1 MQQFPDGGD
10 ARTGERGNAALLL
23 AALLAVLA
31 VVLWWSWS
39 FADQPEIAPTAVET
53 SGDAEAADANLARDV
68 EQERA
73 QRAED
78 ASFAK
83 DANAAADEKPF
94 VRTRHH
100 VLVRVID
107 ARTKEP
113 VEGAEVVAAPFDET
127 PTQEA
132 EREAALQF
140 ASAFSVHLKVGQKE
154 KTDSAGRAWIRVR
167 NRGMVFAHKEQRFG
181 RADGKEFGEQGIEIR
196 LASAR
201 EVSVRVVGFDGA
213 PLVRVPL
220 GLFARYARGEMSDEF
235 DDWSVGSTDDQ
246 GVLLLRPE
254 EHLGAGAPPS
264 AFEVYVRAP
273 GLVSTRASIANGET
287 EIVLR
292 MPAHGSLRVRATG
305 VDKQPLAD
313 APLWSCWLSGDE
325 NSQNDGGVT
334 HSTAEGRGGV
344 AWFRYV
350 GLGKNLTLSIQCS
363 LFYFWLQV
371 QGPTAAGQEVV
382 HELSLAKPSTF
393 VVRARLLDADGSPLA
408 DRRVTLHS
416 DSYQASA
423 STDADG
429 RMSLC
434 LRGDDDN
441 PKPLTFRIL
450 AVQRGK
456 SPHAFAPVT
465 LLPGRDNDLG
475 ELRAIEVEIVATGKF
490 EADAPLLPGLHCWV
504 ESDQRGR
511 SRYDQGLF
519 VSVIDDDDTFLVCR
533 TVERRST
540 GMKLG
545 VRAQGFL
552 SVDPIPFSQGDS
564 IVVKLRRCAAFSA
577 RLLLDPAVSWLV
589 ERSRIDVV
597 ARSADGETQL
607 INTQLV
613 DGEWVCDSAS
623 LAPGVYSIS
632 VEPGDASGDLAQI
645 DGVRIGVDEPK
656 DPRLHPWDL
665 RSVIQLL
672 TVRLKRPDGSRMQT
686 SGSVFRRRD
695 ADGEWE
701 SAASLENGVAQFLG
715 NSSPADLYV
724 WIDGHPPIRRTG
736 VIGTLD
742 LVLPEPIETRIV
754 LDGVAPIATAAR
766 IVAVIDAGAWAKAQG
781 LPDWVSPAVAF
792 DWLCEEATAKAK
804 LTPPVDFSLR
814 IYRVLGEDR
823 SEELGVVPVSV
834 REGQKEVR
842 VAVPPAL
849 RAALAQFAKPGA
861 VPTPSPAAPT
871 NGGR

>member
-1 MQQFPDGGD
+1 MQLSPHGVK
-10 ARTGERGNAALLL
+10 ARMRERGNAVAVLS
-23 AALLAVLA
+23 ALLAVL
-31 VVLWWSWS
+31 VVVMWLSWS
-39 FADQPEIAPTAVET
+39 MADTPEIEVR
-53 SGDAEAADANLARDV
+53 DATGVAGAEVADAGLPQEND
-68 EQERA
+68 EERA
-73 QRAED
+73 RRAED
-78 ASFAK
+78 ATFAK
-83 DANAAADEKPF
+83 DSAAAADTKPF

-100 VLVRVID
+100 VSVRVID

-154 KTDSAGRAWIRVR
+154 KTDSEGRAWIRVR
-167 NRGMVFAHKEQRFG
+167 KRGMVFAHKEQRFG
-181 RADGKEFGEQGIEIR
+181 RADGDEFGEQGIEIR
-196 LASAR
+196 LDPSR

-220 GLFARYARGEMSDEF
+220 GLFARYARGEMNDDF
-235 DDWSVGSTDDQ
+235 DDWSIGSTDDQ
-246 GVLLLRPE
+246 GVLVMRPE

-264 AFEVYVRAP
+264 AFDVYVRAP

-292 MPAHGSLRVRATG
+292 MPAHGSFRVRATG

-325 NSQNDGGVT
+325 NSQKDGGVT
-334 HSTAEGRGGV
+334 HSAAEGRGGV

-350 GLGKNLTLSIQCS
+350 GLGEKLTLSIQCS
-363 LFYFWLQV
+363 LFHWWGQV

-382 HELSLAKPSTF
+382 HEISLAKPSTF

-429 RMSLC
+429 RMALC
-434 LRGDDDN
+434 LRGDDDD
-441 PKPLTFRIL
+441 PKPLSFRIL
-450 AVQRGK
+450 AMQRGK
-456 SPHAFAPVT
+456 SLHAFAPITVM
-465 LLPGRDNDLG
+465 PGRDNDVG
-475 ELRAIEVEIVATGKF
+475 ELRAIAVEIVATGKF
-490 EADAPLLPGLHCWV
+490 EADAPLLPGIHCWV
-504 ESDQRGR
+504 ESDQHGR
-511 SRYDQGLF
+511 RRYDLGLF
-519 VSVIDDDDTFLVCR
+519 VSVMDDEDTFLVCR
-533 TVERRST
+533 TVEGRST

-564 IVVKLRRCAAFSA
+564 IVVKLRRCASLSA

-589 ERSRIDVV
+589 ERSRLDVV

-645 DGVRIGVDEPK
+645 DGVRIGTDEPK

-742 LVLPEPIETRIV
+742 LVLPAPIETRIV

-766 IVAVIDAGAWAKAQG
+766 IVAQIDEGAWAKAQG
-781 LPDWVSPAVAF
+781 LPEWVSPAVAF
-792 DWLCEEATAKAK
+792 DWLCEEAAAKVK
-804 LTPPVDFSLR
+804 LAPPVDFSLR

-849 RAALAQFAKPGA
+849 RAALAQFAKPA
-861 VPTPSPAAPT
+861 AAPAPSPAAPT